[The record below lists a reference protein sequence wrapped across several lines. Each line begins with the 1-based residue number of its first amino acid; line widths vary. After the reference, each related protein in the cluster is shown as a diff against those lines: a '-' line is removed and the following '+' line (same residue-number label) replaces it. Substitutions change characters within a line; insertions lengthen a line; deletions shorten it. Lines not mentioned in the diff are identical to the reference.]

1 MLVLSLGCA
10 YYVIAHK
17 TVCEF
22 PSFPA
27 TPATTEGNQ
36 SLVHTEPTRRLY
48 LDLYIHLIIGLWCF
62 QARDWRDLE
71 CRFPL
76 NLIGGLY

>member
-17 TVCEF
+17 TSTRNAF

-27 TPATTEGNQ
+27 TPEGNQ
-36 SLVHTEPTRRLY
+36 TLVHTEPTRRLY
-48 LDLYIHLIIGLWCF
+48 LDLNIHLTVGLWSF
-62 QARDWRDLE
+62 QARDWRDLI